1 MTSDLRIPARSCTLL
16 YDGECPM
23 CATFA
28 SLTSRDSE
36 GLSKADARQESSL
49 REKATQAGMDLD
61 YGIVVEDAGR
71 LYYGP
76 EAIHHLAHR
85 PHSTLL
91 LNLIY
96 LPFRSLETS
105 RLLYP
110 FLVQIRRAL
119 LTMKRKPPIHN
130 LREKQL

>member
-1 MTSDLRIPARSCTLL
+1 MTSDLRKSASSCTLL

-23 CATFA
+23 CSTFA
-28 SLTSRDSE
+28 DLAGRDSE
-36 GLSKADARQESSL
+36 GLNKADARDESRL
-49 REKATQAGMDLD
+49 RKKATEAGMDLD

-85 PHSTLL
+85 PHSTLFL
-91 LNLIY
+91 TLIY
-96 LPFRSLETS
+96 FPFRSLETS

-110 FLVQIRRAL
+110 VLVQIRRVL
-119 LTMKRKPPIHN
+119 LKTLRKPLINN
-130 LREKQL
+130 LRPGKP